1 MSERETVSV
10 RQKEAAAAAG
20 VIGVE
25 HTECCWHH
33 LGGGFP
39 RKPKIQ
45 DELSEFIHHRIRIH
59 T

>member
-10 RQKEAAAAAG
+10 RQKEATAAAG
-20 VIGVE
+20 AIDAE
-25 HTECCWHH
+25 HAECCWQH

-39 RKPKIQ
+39 REPIIQ
-45 DELSEFIHHRIRIH
+45 DELSEFIRKRIH